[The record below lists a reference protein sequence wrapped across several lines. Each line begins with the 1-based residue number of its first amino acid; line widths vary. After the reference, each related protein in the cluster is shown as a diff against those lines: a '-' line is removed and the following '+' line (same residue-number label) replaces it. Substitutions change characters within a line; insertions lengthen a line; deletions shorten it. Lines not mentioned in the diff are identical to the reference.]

1 MNDESGGVALLPFY
15 HSSFIIHRSG
25 NGQAIPT
32 GKRWEPILAGRAP
45 TPAKARFLFLWR
57 PETQI
62 VKHGMLEETR
72 TDCKNYFLE
81 E

>member
-1 MNDESGGVALLPFY
+1 MMNQEALPFFR
-15 HSSFIIHRSG
+15 FIIHRSSFRKWSG
-25 NGQAIPT
+25 IPYRKKMGADFG
-32 GKRWEPILAGRAP
+32 GKGTDTSQGTI
-45 TPAKARFLFLWR
+45 LFLWR

-62 VKHGMLEETR
+62 VKHGMLEETS